1 MNPNVK
7 TVIKKQKR
15 MLMLGDWHGASTGF
29 GTVTKNILPHILKHY
44 GDGLHI
50 FFVAINYFGEPYV
63 EGNMTVVSAKNYYTP
78 LLEDGTTS
86 AEPNPHGKHA
96 FCMQLL
102 GDKLG
107 FDLVF
112 LIHDIGLLD
121 KNNIFQFLNE
131 AHAYK
136 QQNNLR
142 NFKSVLYTPVD
153 SRLTKEHIR
162 NLHCIDTIIT
172 YNKFSRHEIVRNRPE
187 LLKRVKTI
195 PHGINPDDF
204 FVMEPAEVKKF
215 REQYFGVENAGKIIF
230 CNINRNQPR
239 KAIGETIL
247 AFIEAKEQ
255 WPDAHLPPPFLYLH
269 MLEKD
274 PLMSGYDLREIF
286 AQTDLV
292 EGKDYKIAPQ
302 EFFTQANGADIAT
315 LRAIYNASDIYITTT
330 TGEGWGLS
338 VVEAFAC
345 RTPVILPLHTSF
357 TEISSNGERAHTMH
371 NMVPFINQFDQTI
384 RMQTDI
390 FECAEVMIQA
400 AHELR
405 SGESKKMINAAQ
417 QYARSLSWK
426 AISDR
431 FVEYFDELM

>member
-1 MNPNVK
+1 
-7 TVIKKQKR
+7 
-15 MLMLGDWHGASTGF
+15 MLMLADWHMASTGF
-29 GTVTKNILPHILKHY
+29 GTVTRNILPHILKHY
-44 GDGLHI
+44 GDDMHI

-63 EGNMTVVSAKNYYTP
+63 EGNITVVSAKNYYTP
-78 LLEDGTTS
+78 LLDDGITS

-112 LIHDIGLLD
+112 LIHDIGLID
-121 KNNIFQFLNE
+121 KNNLFLFLKE

-153 SRLTKEHIR
+153 SRLTKEYIK
-162 NLHCIDTIIT
+162 NIHCIDTIIT

-195 PHGINPDDF
+195 PHGINSDDF
-204 FVMEPAEVKKF
+204 FVMPPEEVREF
-215 REQYFGVENAGKIIF
+215 REQYFGVNNAGKVIF
-230 CNINRNQPR
+230 SNINRNQPR

-247 AFIEAKEQ
+247 AFIEAKQQ
-255 WPDAHLPPPFLYLH
+255 WPDDLPAAFLYLH
-269 MLEKD
+269 MLDKD

-286 AQTDLV
+286 SQTDLV
-292 EGKDYKIAPQ
+292 EGEDYKIAPQ

-315 LRAIYNASDIYITTT
+315 LRAIYNSSNIFVTTT

-357 TEISSNGERAHTMH
+357 AEISNNGMRAYVMY

-384 RMQTDI
+384 RWQTDI

-400 AHELR
+400 ARELQT
-405 SGESKKMINAAQ
+405 GESKKMIDAAQ
-417 QYARSLSWK
+417 RYAKSLSWK
-426 AISDR
+426 AISER
-431 FVEYFDELM
+431 FIEYFDELL